1 MRILQQLVG
10 SFHLRL
16 LRAWHTYAS
25 DQAARKRQ
33 QLQLQQA
40 RRDAEAEQERLWE
53 ELADTEA
60 SIEEKE
66 AQKKEAMARRLL
78 KGNSERQTLI
88 VLGAWRSWARESVAQ
103 RDRMALVKS
112 LAAAE
117 EKAAKAALEMEL
129 KADAQKERIAGESP
143 RRCSARTSSP
153 CSVPGA
159 RPPSAPRRRRG
170 GSGRTC
176 SRALRHE

>member
-1 MRILQQLVG
+1 MRILQQLVRETAPSTCG
-10 SFHLRL
+10 CCA
-16 LRAWHTYAS
+16 AWHTYAS

-33 QLQLQQA
+33 QLELQQA

-88 VLGAWRSWARESVAQ
+88 VLGRVAFVGT
-103 RDRMALVKS
+103 RVGG
-112 LAAAE
+112 AA
-117 EKAAKAALEMEL
+117 
-129 KADAQKERIAGESP
+129 
-143 RRCSARTSSP
+143 
-153 CSVPGA
+153 
-159 RPPSAPRRRRG
+159 
-170 GSGRTC
+170 
-176 SRALRHE
+176 

>member
-33 QLQLQQA
+33 QLELQQA

-88 VLGAWRSWARESVAQ
+88 VLGAWRSWARVGGAAYMAPSVG
-103 RDRMALVKS
+103 
-112 LAAAE
+112 AAAE

-129 KADAQKERIAGESP
+129 KAHKERIAGQSP
-143 RRCSARTSSP
+143 RR
-153 CSVPGA
+153 
-159 RPPSAPRRRRG
+159 
-170 GSGRTC
+170 
-176 SRALRHE
+176 